1 MTELE
6 LMRHFGS
13 NLKNMLDYNNTT
25 QRELA
30 DDIFVSEATISCYV
44 RGERMPTLK
53 NVINIAYALD
63 CELSDLIDVYEFV
76 D

>member
-6 LMRHFGS
+6 LMRRFAY
-13 NLKNMLDYNNTT
+13 NLKNMLEYNNAT

-30 DDIFVSEATISCYV
+30 EDTGLSESTISCYI
-44 RGERMPTLK
+44 RADRMPSLK

-63 CELSDLIDVYEFV
+63 CRIDELIDINEYII
-76 D
+76 